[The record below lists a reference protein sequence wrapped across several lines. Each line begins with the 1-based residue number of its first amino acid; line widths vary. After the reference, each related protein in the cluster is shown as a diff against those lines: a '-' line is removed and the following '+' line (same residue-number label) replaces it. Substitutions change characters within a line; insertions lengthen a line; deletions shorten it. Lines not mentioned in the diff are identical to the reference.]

1 MAAAAL
7 RILAIYMEYTER
19 KKRERA
25 NDENQEV
32 FLKETRINQG
42 DFFSSLVGTFVGE
55 LMQDAALL
63 GGGGGLIAR
72 FSGRGSRLGEGG
84 GCTKP
89 RASKYKSKERKSL
102 VKGGTLQ
109 RAGLVFQLVFFIML
123 WLLLFSGA
131 FRALGIYIWSLYTY
145 IQELTRNPSS
155 RCPRT
160 LSFCRTLLWCLR
172 RT

>member
-1 MAAAAL
+1 
-7 RILAIYMEYTER
+7 MEYTER

-72 FSGRGSRLGEGG
+72 FSGRGSRLGEGEDAQNQERQNI
-84 GCTKP
+84 K
-89 RASKYKSKERKSL
+89 AKKE
-102 VKGGTLQ
+102 
-109 RAGLVFQLVFFIML
+109 
-123 WLLLFSGA
+123 
-131 FRALGIYIWSLYTY
+131 
-145 IQELTRNPSS
+145 NP
-155 RCPRT
+155 
-160 LSFCRTLLWCLR
+160 W
-172 RT
+172 